1 MDNKSAV
8 AVLFSSDST
17 PQYEKDIFN
26 VIAAPK
32 NGEYRFRYKK
42 EYIDVNLLNQL
53 TEKLQPGARVLI
65 AFHTNSADENKHID
79 PFIVP
84 IRWAEIDA
92 IEEID
97 RIVIFKFFVKD
108 YPTFSSEFEKACSSY
123 DDNVAFAKRYFVD
136 NNKNNVFVTESIP
149 DIVSNTNRKKSDDQ
163 ERAWIRIIEAL
174 SKYEKFFDKIFL
186 KTDNQIPRK
195 IQRIKMK
202 ERKGYSIKIVQ
213 FNSNEH
219 SEKEASVE
227 IQYDTTM
234 LVSSH
239 GDKDRIECRYD
250 ILEYIFIPKNK
261 TAKMKTQVTFN
272 VLSDDEEQK
281 TKIRVPIIIKQS
293 AFMPII
299 SAILSLLGAVGVGL
313 NGVLSLFMD
322 KVPPNTGI
330 PLFVVGSIFLAI
342 AGFISK
348 RE

>member
-26 VIAAPK
+26 VIAAPI

-53 TEKLQPGARVLI
+53 KDKLQPGTRILI
-65 AFHTNSADENKHID
+65 AFRTNSADKDKHIE

-97 RIVIFKFFVKD
+97 KIVIFKFITKD
-108 YPTFSSEFEKACSSY
+108 YPTFSSEFEKASSSY
-123 DDNVAFAKRYFVD
+123 NDNVAFAKRYFVD

-149 DIVSNTNRKKSDDQ
+149 DIVSKTNHKNSDDQ

-174 SKYEKFFDKIFL
+174 SKYEKFFDKIFF
-186 KTDNQIPRK
+186 KTELQIPIK
-195 IQRIKMK
+195 TKRIKMK
-202 ERKGYSIKIVQ
+202 ERKSSSIKIVQ
-213 FNSNEH
+213 YNSNEH

-227 IQYDTTM
+227 IQYDTTV

-250 ILEYIFIPKNK
+250 ILEYSFIPKNK

-272 VLSDDEEQK
+272 VLSDDGKQK
-281 TKIRVPIIIKQS
+281 TKIRIPITIKQS

-299 SAILSLLGAVGVGL
+299 SAVFSLLGAVGVGL
-313 NGVLSLFMD
+313 NGVLSLFMNE
-322 KVPPNTGI
+322 VPPNIGI
-330 PLFVVGSIFLAI
+330 PLFVAGSILLAI
-342 AGFISK
+342 AGFVSK

>member
-8 AVLFSSDST
+8 AILFSSDST

-26 VIAAPK
+26 VIAAPI

-53 TEKLQPGARVLI
+53 KDKLQPGTRILI
-65 AFHTNSADENKHID
+65 AFRTNSADEDNHIE

-97 RIVIFKFFVKD
+97 KIVIFKFITKD
-108 YPTFSSEFEKACSSY
+108 YPTFSSEFEKASSSY
-123 DDNVAFAKRYFVD
+123 NDNVAFAKKYFFD

-149 DIVSNTNRKKSDDQ
+149 DIVSNTNCKKSDDQ

-174 SKYEKFFDKIFL
+174 SKYEKFFDKFFF
-186 KTDNQIPRK
+186 KTEPQIPTK
-195 IQRIKMK
+195 MKRIKMK
-202 ERKGYSIKIVQ
+202 ERNSSSIRIVQ
-213 FNSNEH
+213 YNSNEH
-219 SEKEASVE
+219 SEKEADVE
-227 IQYDTTM
+227 IQYDTTV

-250 ILEYIFIPKNK
+250 ILEYSFIPKNK

-272 VLSDDEEQK
+272 VLSDDGEQK
-281 TKIRVPIIIKQS
+281 TKIRIPITIKRS

-299 SAILSLLGAVGVGL
+299 SAVFSLLGAVGVGL

-322 KVPPNTGI
+322 KVPLNTGI

-342 AGFISK
+342 AGFVSK